1 MSKESQSR
9 GDFNFKSRGGNRIMT
24 GGGTKSQ
31 YITAA
36 VVIAMTLTF
45 LSFYNLYCNFAV
57 FMEMEM

>member
-1 MSKESQSR
+1 
-9 GDFNFKSRGGNRIMT
+9 MT

-31 YITAA
+31 YIMTAA

-45 LSFYNLYCNFAV
+45 LSFYNLYYNFAV